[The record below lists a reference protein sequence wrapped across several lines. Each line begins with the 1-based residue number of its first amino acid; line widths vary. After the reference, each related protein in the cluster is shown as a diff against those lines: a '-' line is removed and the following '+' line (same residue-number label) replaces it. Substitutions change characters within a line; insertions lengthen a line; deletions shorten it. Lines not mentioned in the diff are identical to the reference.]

1 LPCTPRTD
9 VRDASSHQDGVVL
22 LPCTPRTG
30 VHDASACQDGV
41 VLLPCTPRMDVHDAS
56 TPQKSG
62 GLSRCTSRT
71 GGHGA
76 SAHED
81 GVVLLP
87 WAPRTGVRDASTYQV
102 GVGLLPRSLSTP
114 ILVQGARMSR
124 LYAAAPMPNT
134 RSGISKPSG
143 SVPTRRSRNRS
154 QCGRFATPFLT
165 DRPRLGTNVCI
176 GDYSVCQG
184 IIYIL

>member
-1 LPCTPRTD
+1 
-9 VRDASSHQDGVVL
+9 VL

-76 SAHED
+76 S
-81 GVVLLP
+81 
-87 WAPRTGVRDASTYQV
+87 TYQD
-102 GVGLLPRSLSTP
+102 GVGLLPRSLSTR

-165 DRPRLGTNVCI
+165 DRPRLGTNVCV